1 MHAPKVSIEPS
12 NDTTNTSTYSITPG
26 TITGNQNNISSTSI
40 INNVQSQSQSQL
52 NNTSTSGTVLSH
64 ISDNPTL
71 SSIYYNDEGGSG
83 QKGGADIVLKDK
95 GGLINQGQGQNVIET
110 KGNVNLS
117 NSNSRDV
124 NVSSN
129 INGNNNNNNING
141 IDKNNSSNRE
151 NDVNSNEHNS
161 AVRKISRQSHETKI
175 SVERDINDTDEIMK
189 NTSDNRTLM

>member
-40 INNVQSQSQSQL
+40 INNVQSQSQF

-71 SSIYYNDEGGSG
+71 SSIYYNDEGSG
-83 QKGGADIVLKDK
+83 QKGGTESVLKDK
-95 GGLINQGQGQNVIET
+95 GGIINQGQGQNVIET
-110 KGNVNLS
+110 NVNLS

-129 INGNNNNNNING
+129 VNVNGNNNNING
-141 IDKNNSSNRE
+141 IDKNISSNRE

-161 AVRKISRQSHETKI
+161 ALRKISRQSHETKT